1 MSERSVEEILEIFD
15 KHSIGLEDVCR
26 VIIHWYDLSI
36 FDGTPIG
43 KLRDAAQDRDNN
55 ASCIVSFFSKRSPRM
70 TKVKQHKSRIL
81 APQCSIHHQLA
92 HRTSK
97 DNFKLAAVNN

>member
-1 MSERSVEEILEIFD
+1 MTHVNF
-15 KHSIGLEDVCR
+15 HTYVN
-26 VIIHWYDLSI
+26 
-36 FDGTPIG
+36 
-43 KLRDAAQDRDNN
+43 RDNN
-55 ASCIVSFFSKRSPRM
+55 ASCIVSVFPKTFPRM

-97 DNFKLAAVNN
+97 DNFKPVAVNN

>member
-43 KLRDAAQDRDNN
+43 KLRDAAKDRDNN

-70 TKVKQHKSRIL
+70 TNPNSHQTPYTNKKCYYTSPIREQTSENNIL
-81 APQCSIHHQLA
+81 
-92 HRTSK
+92 R
-97 DNFKLAAVNN
+97 KLAN